1 MVNVVVMTDDDETGA
16 SVGCHE
22 QHGRGTGA
30 SVGCHEMVGAGVKFN
45 VAGLGQQIASAL
57 RANSQSSDVLF
68 NWITIS
74 LAIPQVVSL
83 EKGMIIDSSMLT
95 SLQNSH
101 WFSTTG
107 SVAAVGGGDTSDGA
121 IVDVGTPDGAPDG
134 ATDGIDID
142 GGNDPKS

>member
-45 VAGLGQQIASAL
+45 VAGLGQQIASAV

-101 WFSTTG
+101 WISTTG

-121 IVDVGTPDGAPDG
+121 IVDVGTPDGASDG

-142 GGNDPKS
+142 GDPKS